1 MLRISGLAGLGN
13 KMMKTLSLLIVLTI
27 LAGIAFPADR
37 DTAKPQT
44 LLLWPDGAPGAK
56 GDSEDDKPTITA
68 FIPPANSV
76 ASKAVVIFPGG
87 GYGKLSMENE
97 GAKVANWLNSFGVA
111 AFVVSYRHSGKGYRY
126 PAPLDDAQRAMRL
139 VRSNAAGYNIDPDG
153 IGVLGFSA
161 GGHLASTVATLHGN
175 KFGISDSA
183 ADPVNKESSR
193 PNFAILCYPVISM
206 TRQYTHQGSKRNLLG
221 RDPDP
226 KLVKLMSTE
235 SQVTKDTPPTFLF
248 HSNDDTAVPPENS
261 IAFYTALRKAKVPAV
276 LHIFETGKHGFGLG
290 RQDCS
295 TNQWPDLCKTWIL
308 SL

>member
-44 LLLWPDGAPGAK
+44 SLLWPDGAPGAK

-97 GAKVANWLNSFGVA
+97 GAKVASWLNSFGVA

-153 IGVLGFSA
+153 IGVLGHSCDFINRNVLSDLWCQFCSQPEKI
-161 GGHLASTVATLHGN
+161 GWFRPWSLFVLGYYLRNN
-175 KFGISDSA
+175 KIDSY
-183 ADPVNKESSR
+183 KS
-193 PNFAILCYPVISM
+193 
-206 TRQYTHQGSKRNLLG
+206 
-221 RDPDP
+221 
-226 KLVKLMSTE
+226 
-235 SQVTKDTPPTFLF
+235 
-248 HSNDDTAVPPENS
+248 
-261 IAFYTALRKAKVPAV
+261 
-276 LHIFETGKHGFGLG
+276 
-290 RQDCS
+290 
-295 TNQWPDLCKTWIL
+295 
-308 SL
+308 